1 MRLTQIQIL
10 FRTLVINPGLLVY
23 KKPPQLRWF
32 FFNLQPKKMEKQEIY
47 GVRAII
53 ECIEAKQSIE
63 KVWLLKGQSGPLFK
77 QLEFLLREQSIAHSY
92 VPKERLDRFNAK
104 NHQGAI
110 AAISPIDFVSIEE
123 MIEKAL
129 AATKTPLFLLLD
141 HITDTRNLGAI
152 IRTASATGVAGIILP
167 QTGSARIT
175 SDTIKTSA
183 GAIFSVPLAKV
194 EHLKDA
200 IYQLQA
206 NEIKTVGITEKA
218 ADTIFAKKLN
228 SPLALVMGSEEKGI
242 ARGTLAVLDETAKLP
257 MVGAIE
263 SLNVS
268 VACGTVL
275 YEVIRQRDF
284 S

>member
-1 MRLTQIQIL
+1 
-10 FRTLVINPGLLVY
+10 
-23 KKPPQLRWF
+23 
-32 FFNLQPKKMEKQEIY
+32 MEKQEIY

-63 KVWLLKGQSGPLFK
+63 KVWLLKGQASPIFK
-77 QLEFLLREQSIAHSY
+77 ELERLLRENNVAHSY

-110 AAISPIDFVSIEE
+110 AAISPIDFIPLET
-123 MIEKAL
+123 MIEKVMEKD
-129 AATKTPLFLLLD
+129 TPPLFLLLD
-141 HITDTRNLGAI
+141 QITDTRNLGAI
-152 IRTASATGVAGIILP
+152 IRSASATGVDGIILP
-167 QTGSARIT
+167 QTGSARIN

-194 EHLKDA
+194 DHLKDA

-206 NEIKTVGITEKA
+206 CDIITVGMSEKA
-218 ADTIFAKKLN
+218 ENTVYQENI
-228 SPLALVMGSEEKGI
+228 SGPLALVMGSEEKGI
-242 ARGTLAVLDETAKLP
+242 TKSTLAILDKTVKLP
-257 MVGAIE
+257 MLGTIS

-275 YEVIRQRDF
+275 YEVVRQRNF
-284 S
+284 T

>member
-1 MRLTQIQIL
+1 
-10 FRTLVINPGLLVY
+10 
-23 KKPPQLRWF
+23 
-32 FFNLQPKKMEKQEIY
+32 MEKQEIY

-53 ECIEAKQSIE
+53 ECIEAQQSIE

-77 QLEFLLREQSIAHSY
+77 QLEYLLREQNIAHSY

-110 AAISPIDFVSIEE
+110 AAISPIDFVPIVE

-129 AATKTPLFLLLD
+129 VASKTPLFLLLD

-152 IRTASATGVAGIILP
+152 IRTASATGVQGIILP

-183 GAIFSVPLAKV
+183 GAIFTVPLVKV
-194 EHLKDA
+194 DHLKDA
-200 IYQLQA
+200 IFQLQA
-206 NEIKTVGITEKA
+206 NDIKTVGITEKA
-218 ADTIFAKKLN
+218 EDAIYSKKLHG
-228 SPLALVMGSEEKGI
+228 PLALVMGSEEKGI

-284 S
+284 C

>member
-1 MRLTQIQIL
+1 
-10 FRTLVINPGLLVY
+10 
-23 KKPPQLRWF
+23 
-32 FFNLQPKKMEKQEIY
+32 MEKQEIY

-63 KVWLLKGQSGPLFK
+63 KVWLLKGQASPIFK
-77 QLEFLLREQSIAHSY
+77 ELERLLRENNVSHSY

-110 AAISPIDFVSIEE
+110 AAISPIDFVPLET

-129 AATKTPLFLLLD
+129 EKDTPPLFLLLD
-141 HITDTRNLGAI
+141 QITDTRNLGAI
-152 IRTASATGVAGIILP
+152 IRSASATGVDGIILP
-167 QTGSARIT
+167 QTGSARIN

-194 EHLKDA
+194 DHLKDA

-206 NEIKTVGITEKA
+206 SDIKTIGMSEKA
-218 ADTIFAKKLN
+218 ENTVYQENI
-228 SPLALVMGSEEKGI
+228 SGPLALVMGSEEKGI
-242 ARGTLAVLDETAKLP
+242 TKSTLAILDKTVKLP
-257 MVGAIE
+257 MLGTIS

-275 YEVIRQRDF
+275 YEVVRQRNF
-284 S
+284 A

>member
-1 MRLTQIQIL
+1 M
-10 FRTLVINPGLLVY
+10 VG
-23 KKPPQLRWF
+23 
-32 FFNLQPKKMEKQEIY
+32 KQEIY

-63 KVWLLKGQSGPLFK
+63 KVWLLKGQASPIFK
-77 QLEFLLREQSIAHSY
+77 ALERLLRENNIAHSY

-110 AAISPIDFVSIEE
+110 AAISPIEFVPLER
-123 MIEKAL
+123 MIEK
-129 AATKTPLFLLLD
+129 TMEKDTPPLFLLLD
-141 HITDTRNLGAI
+141 QITDTRNLGAI
-152 IRTASATGVAGIILP
+152 IRSASATGVDGIILP
-167 QTGSARIT
+167 QTGSARIN

-200 IYQLQA
+200 IYQLQTCD
-206 NEIKTVGITEKA
+206 IKTVGMSEKA
-218 ADTIFAKKLN
+218 KNTVYQEKI
-228 SPLALVMGSEEKGI
+228 SGPLALVMGSEEKGI
-242 ARGTLAVLDETAKLP
+242 TKSTLAILDKTVKLP
-257 MVGAIE
+257 MLGNIS

-275 YEVIRQRDF
+275 YEVVRQRNF
-284 S
+284 A

>member
-1 MRLTQIQIL
+1 MD
-10 FRTLVINPGLLVY
+10 
-23 KKPPQLRWF
+23 
-32 FFNLQPKKMEKQEIY
+32 KQEIY

-63 KVWLLKGQSGPLFK
+63 KVWLLKGQASPIFK
-77 QLEFLLREQSIAHSY
+77 ELERLLRENNVSHSY

-110 AAISPIDFVSIEE
+110 AAISPIDFVPLEI

-129 AATKTPLFLLLD
+129 EKDTPPLFLLLD
-141 HITDTRNLGAI
+141 QITDTRNLGAI
-152 IRTASATGVAGIILP
+152 IRSASATGVDGIILP
-167 QTGSARIT
+167 QTGSARIN

-194 EHLKDA
+194 DHLKDA

-206 NEIKTVGITEKA
+206 SDIKTIGMSEKA
-218 ADTIFAKKLN
+218 ENTVYQENI
-228 SPLALVMGSEEKGI
+228 SGPLALVMGSEEKGI
-242 ARGTLAVLDETAKLP
+242 AKSTLAIPDKTVKLP
-257 MVGAIE
+257 MLGTIS

-275 YEVIRQRDF
+275 YEVVRQRNF
-284 S
+284 A

>member
-1 MRLTQIQIL
+1 MD
-10 FRTLVINPGLLVY
+10 
-23 KKPPQLRWF
+23 
-32 FFNLQPKKMEKQEIY
+32 KQEIY

-63 KVWLLKGQSGPLFK
+63 KVWLLKGQASPIFK
-77 QLEFLLREQSIAHSY
+77 ELERLLRENNVSHSY

-110 AAISPIDFVSIEE
+110 AAISPIDFVPLEI

-129 AATKTPLFLLLD
+129 EKDTPPLFLLLD
-141 HITDTRNLGAI
+141 QITDTRNLGAI
-152 IRTASATGVAGIILP
+152 IRSASATGVDGIILP
-167 QTGSARIT
+167 QTGSARIN

-194 EHLKDA
+194 DHLKDA

-206 NEIKTVGITEKA
+206 SDIKTIGMSEKA
-218 ADTIFAKKLN
+218 ENTVYQENI
-228 SPLALVMGSEEKGI
+228 SGPLALVMGSEEKGI
-242 ARGTLAVLDETAKLP
+242 AKGTLAILDKTVKLP
-257 MVGAIE
+257 MLGTIS

-275 YEVIRQRDF
+275 YEVVRQRNF
-284 S
+284 A

>member
-1 MRLTQIQIL
+1 
-10 FRTLVINPGLLVY
+10 
-23 KKPPQLRWF
+23 
-32 FFNLQPKKMEKQEIY
+32 MEKQEIY

-63 KVWLLKGQSGPLFK
+63 KVWLLKGQASPIFK
-77 QLEFLLREQSIAHSY
+77 ELERLLRKNNVAHSY

-110 AAISPIDFVSIEE
+110 AAISPIDFIPLET
-123 MIEKAL
+123 MIEKAMEKD
-129 AATKTPLFLLLD
+129 TPPLFLLLD
-141 HITDTRNLGAI
+141 QITDTRNLGAI
-152 IRTASATGVAGIILP
+152 IRSASATGVDGIILP
-167 QTGSARIT
+167 QTGSARIN

-194 EHLKDA
+194 DHLKDA

-206 NEIKTVGITEKA
+206 CDIITVGMSEKA
-218 ADTIFAKKLN
+218 ENTVYQENI
-228 SPLALVMGSEEKGI
+228 SGPLALVMGSEEKGI
-242 ARGTLAVLDETAKLP
+242 TKSTLAILDKTVKLP
-257 MVGAIE
+257 MLGTIS

-275 YEVIRQRDF
+275 YEVVRQRNF
-284 S
+284 T

>member
-1 MRLTQIQIL
+1 
-10 FRTLVINPGLLVY
+10 
-23 KKPPQLRWF
+23 
-32 FFNLQPKKMEKQEIY
+32 
-47 GVRAII
+47 
-53 ECIEAKQSIE
+53 
-63 KVWLLKGQSGPLFK
+63 
-77 QLEFLLREQSIAHSY
+77 
-92 VPKERLDRFNAK
+92 
-104 NHQGAI
+104 
-110 AAISPIDFVSIEE
+110 

-129 AATKTPLFLLLD
+129 EESKAPLFLLLD

-152 IRTASATGVAGIILP
+152 IRSASATGVAGIILP

-206 NEIKTVGITEKA
+206 NNIQTIGITEKA
-218 ADTIFAKKLN
+218 ADTIFTKKLKT
-228 SPLALVMGSEEKGI
+228 PLALIMGSEEKGI
-242 ARGTLAVLDETAKLP
+242 ARGTLAVLDDTAKLP
-257 MVGAIE
+257 ILGAIE

-268 VACGTVL
+268 VACGSVL
-275 YEVIRQRDF
+275 YEIVRQRNF

>member
-1 MRLTQIQIL
+1 
-10 FRTLVINPGLLVY
+10 
-23 KKPPQLRWF
+23 
-32 FFNLQPKKMEKQEIY
+32 MEKQEIY

-63 KVWLLKGQSGPLFK
+63 KVWLLKGQASPIFK
-77 QLEFLLREQSIAHSY
+77 ELERLLRENNVAHSY

-110 AAISPIDFVSIEE
+110 AAISPIDFIPLET
-123 MIEKAL
+123 MIEKAMEKD
-129 AATKTPLFLLLD
+129 TPPLFLLLD
-141 HITDTRNLGAI
+141 QITDTRNLGAI
-152 IRTASATGVAGIILP
+152 IRSASATGVDGIILP
-167 QTGSARIT
+167 QTGSARIN

-194 EHLKDA
+194 DHLKDA

-206 NEIKTVGITEKA
+206 CDIITVGMSEKA
-218 ADTIFAKKLN
+218 ENTVYQENI
-228 SPLALVMGSEEKGI
+228 SGPLALVMGSEEKGI
-242 ARGTLAVLDETAKLP
+242 TKSTLAILDKTVKLP
-257 MVGAIE
+257 MLGTIS

-275 YEVIRQRDF
+275 YEVVRQRNF
-284 S
+284 T

>member
-1 MRLTQIQIL
+1 M
-10 FRTLVINPGLLVY
+10 V
-23 KKPPQLRWF
+23 F
-32 FFNLQPKKMEKQEIY
+32 FYLSITKHSMEKQEIY

-63 KVWLLKGQSGPLFK
+63 KVWLLKGQASPIFK
-77 QLEFLLREQSIAHSY
+77 ELERLLRENNVAHSY

-110 AAISPIDFVSIEE
+110 AAISPIDFVPIES
-123 MIEKAL
+123 MIEMAMEKD
-129 AATKTPLFLLLD
+129 TPPLFLLLD
-141 HITDTRNLGAI
+141 QITDTRNLGAI
-152 IRTASATGVAGIILP
+152 IRSASATGVDGIILP
-167 QTGSARIT
+167 QTGSARIN

-194 EHLKDA
+194 DHLKDA

-206 NEIKTVGITEKA
+206 CDIITVGMSEKA
-218 ADTIFAKKLN
+218 ENTVYQENI
-228 SPLALVMGSEEKGI
+228 SGPLALVMGSEEKGI
-242 ARGTLAVLDETAKLP
+242 TKSTLAILDKTVKLP
-257 MVGAIE
+257 MLGTIS

-275 YEVIRQRDF
+275 YEVVRQRNF
-284 S
+284 T

>member
-1 MRLTQIQIL
+1 
-10 FRTLVINPGLLVY
+10 
-23 KKPPQLRWF
+23 
-32 FFNLQPKKMEKQEIY
+32 MEKQEIY

-63 KVWLLKGQSGPLFK
+63 KVWLLKGQNGALFK
-77 QLEFLLREQSIAHSY
+77 QLEFLLRDQSIAHSY

-110 AAISPIDFVSIEE
+110 AAISPIDFVSVEN

-129 AATKTPLFLLLD
+129 ATTKTPLFLLLD

-152 IRTASATGVAGIILP
+152 IRTASATGVNGIILP

-200 IYQLQA
+200 IYQLKA
-206 NEIKTVGITEKA
+206 NDIKTIGITEKTEKA
-218 ADTIFAKKLN
+218 IYEKELVG
-228 SPLALVMGSEEKGI
+228 PIALVMGSEEKGI
-242 ARGTLAVLDETAKLP
+242 ARGTQAILDETAKLP
-257 MVGAIE
+257 MLGAIE

-268 VACGTVL
+268 VACGAVL
-275 YEVIRQRDF
+275 YEIVRQRNF

>member
-1 MRLTQIQIL
+1 MD
-10 FRTLVINPGLLVY
+10 
-23 KKPPQLRWF
+23 
-32 FFNLQPKKMEKQEIY
+32 KQEIY

-63 KVWLLKGQSGPLFK
+63 KVWLLKGQASPIFK
-77 QLEFLLREQSIAHSY
+77 ELERLLRENNVSHSY

-110 AAISPIDFVSIEE
+110 AAISPIDFVPLEI

-129 AATKTPLFLLLD
+129 EKDTPPLFLLLD
-141 HITDTRNLGAI
+141 QITDTRNLGAI
-152 IRTASATGVAGIILP
+152 IRSASATGVDGIILP
-167 QTGSARIT
+167 QTGSARIN

-194 EHLKDA
+194 DHLKDA

-206 NEIKTVGITEKA
+206 SDIKTIGMSEKA
-218 ADTIFAKKLN
+218 ENTVYQENI
-228 SPLALVMGSEEKGI
+228 SGPLALVMGSEEKGI
-242 ARGTLAVLDETAKLP
+242 TKSTLAILDKTVKLP
-257 MVGAIE
+257 MLGTIS

-275 YEVIRQRDF
+275 YEVVRQRNF
-284 S
+284 A

>member
-1 MRLTQIQIL
+1 
-10 FRTLVINPGLLVY
+10 
-23 KKPPQLRWF
+23 
-32 FFNLQPKKMEKQEIY
+32 MEKQEIY

-63 KVWLLKGQSGPLFK
+63 KVWLLKGQASPIFK
-77 QLEFLLREQSIAHSY
+77 ELERLLRENNVAHSY

-110 AAISPIDFVSIEE
+110 AAISPIDYIPLET
-123 MIEKAL
+123 MIEKAMEKD
-129 AATKTPLFLLLD
+129 TPPLFLLLD
-141 HITDTRNLGAI
+141 QITDTRNLGAI
-152 IRTASATGVAGIILP
+152 IRSASATGVDGIILP
-167 QTGSARIT
+167 QTGSARIN

-194 EHLKDA
+194 DHLKDA

-206 NEIKTVGITEKA
+206 CDIITVGMSEKA
-218 ADTIFAKKLN
+218 ENTVYQENI
-228 SPLALVMGSEEKGI
+228 SGPLALVMGSEEKGI
-242 ARGTLAVLDETAKLP
+242 TKSTLAILDKTVKLP
-257 MVGAIE
+257 MLGTIS

-275 YEVIRQRDF
+275 YEVVRQRNF
-284 S
+284 T

>member
-1 MRLTQIQIL
+1 MD
-10 FRTLVINPGLLVY
+10 
-23 KKPPQLRWF
+23 
-32 FFNLQPKKMEKQEIY
+32 KQEIY

-63 KVWLLKGQSGPLFK
+63 KVWLLKGQASPIFK
-77 QLEFLLREQSIAHSY
+77 ELERLLRENNVSHSY

-110 AAISPIDFVSIEE
+110 AAISPIDFVPVET

-129 AATKTPLFLLLD
+129 EKDTPPLFLLLD
-141 HITDTRNLGAI
+141 QITDTRNLGAI
-152 IRTASATGVAGIILP
+152 IRSASATGVDGIILP
-167 QTGSARIT
+167 QTGSARIN

-194 EHLKDA
+194 DHLKDA

-206 NEIKTVGITEKA
+206 SDIKTIGMSEKA
-218 ADTIFAKKLN
+218 ENTVYQENI
-228 SPLALVMGSEEKGI
+228 SGPLALVMGSEEKGI
-242 ARGTLAVLDETAKLP
+242 AKSTLAILDKTVKLP
-257 MVGAIE
+257 MLGTIS

-275 YEVIRQRDF
+275 YEVVRQRNF
-284 S
+284 A

>member
-1 MRLTQIQIL
+1 
-10 FRTLVINPGLLVY
+10 
-23 KKPPQLRWF
+23 
-32 FFNLQPKKMEKQEIY
+32 MEKQEIY

-53 ECIEAKQSIE
+53 ECIEAKQSID
-63 KVWLLKGQSGPLFK
+63 KVWLLKGVSNPLFK
-77 QLEFLLREQSIAHSY
+77 KLEHFLREGNISHSY
-92 VPKERLDRFNAK
+92 VPKERLDRFNEK
-104 NHQGAI
+104 NHQGAV
-110 AAISPIDFVSIEE
+110 AAISPIDFVTVER

-129 AATKTPLFLLLD
+129 EESKTPLFLLLD

-152 IRTASATGVAGIILP
+152 IRSASATGVAGIILP

-200 IYQLQA
+200 IYQLHA
-206 NEIKTVGITEKA
+206 NDIKTIGITEKTEK
-218 ADTIFAKKLN
+218 TIYEKELVG
-228 SPLALVMGSEEKGI
+228 PVALIMGSEEKGI
-242 ARGTLAVLDETAKLP
+242 TRGTLAILDETAKLP

-275 YEVIRQRDF
+275 YEVVRQRKF
-284 S
+284 I

>member
-1 MRLTQIQIL
+1 
-10 FRTLVINPGLLVY
+10 
-23 KKPPQLRWF
+23 
-32 FFNLQPKKMEKQEIY
+32 MEKQEIY

-63 KVWLLKGQSGPLFK
+63 KVWLLKGQASPIFK
-77 QLEFLLREQSIAHSY
+77 ELERLLRENNVAHSY

-110 AAISPIDFVSIEE
+110 AAISPIDFVPLET
-123 MIEKAL
+123 MIEKAMEKD
-129 AATKTPLFLLLD
+129 TPPLFLLLD
-141 HITDTRNLGAI
+141 QITDTRNLGAI
-152 IRTASATGVAGIILP
+152 IRSASATGVDGIILP
-167 QTGSARIT
+167 QTGSARIN

-194 EHLKDA
+194 DHLKDA

-206 NEIKTVGITEKA
+206 CDIITVGMSEKA
-218 ADTIFAKKLN
+218 ENTVYQENI
-228 SPLALVMGSEEKGI
+228 SGPLALVMGSEEKGI
-242 ARGTLAVLDETAKLP
+242 TKSTLSILDKTVKLP
-257 MVGAIE
+257 MLGTIS

-275 YEVIRQRDF
+275 YEVVRQRNF
-284 S
+284 T

>member
-1 MRLTQIQIL
+1 
-10 FRTLVINPGLLVY
+10 
-23 KKPPQLRWF
+23 
-32 FFNLQPKKMEKQEIY
+32 MEKQEIY

-53 ECIEAKQSIE
+53 ECIEAQQSIE

-77 QLEFLLREQSIAHSY
+77 QLEYLLREQNIAHSY

-110 AAISPIDFVSIEE
+110 AAISPIDFVPVED

-129 AATKTPLFLLLD
+129 AASKTPLLLLLD

-152 IRTASATGVAGIILP
+152 IRTASATGVQGIILP

-183 GAIFSVPLAKV
+183 GAIFTVPLAKV
-194 EHLKDA
+194 DHLKDA
-200 IYQLQA
+200 IFQLQA
-206 NEIKTVGITEKA
+206 NDIKTVGITEKA
-218 ADTIFAKKLN
+218 EDTIYAKKLHG
-228 SPLALVMGSEEKGI
+228 PLALVMGSEEKGI
-242 ARGTLAVLDETAKLP
+242 ARGTLAVLNETAKLP

>member
-1 MRLTQIQIL
+1 
-10 FRTLVINPGLLVY
+10 
-23 KKPPQLRWF
+23 
-32 FFNLQPKKMEKQEIY
+32 MEKQEIY

-53 ECIEAKQSIE
+53 ECIEAQQSIE
-63 KVWLLKGQSGPLFK
+63 KVWLLKGQGSPLFK
-77 QLEFLLREQSIAHSY
+77 ELERLLRENNVAHSY

-110 AAISPIDFVSIEE
+110 AAISPVAFVALEV
-123 MIEKAL
+123 MIEKAQQ
-129 AATKTPLFLLLD
+129 KENPPLFLLLD
-141 HITDTRNLGAI
+141 QITDTRNLGAI
-152 IRTASATGVAGIILP
+152 IRSASATGVDGIILP
-167 QTGSARIT
+167 QTGSARIN

-194 EHLKDA
+194 DHLKDA

-206 NEIKTVGITEKA
+206 AGITTVGVSEKA
-218 ADTIFAKKLN
+218 DTTIYQEKVDG
-228 SPLALVMGSEEKGI
+228 PLALVMGSEEKGI
-242 ARGTLAVLDETAKLP
+242 AKSTLAILDNKVKLP
-257 MVGAIE
+257 MQGTIS

-275 YEVIRQRDF
+275 YEVVRQRNY

>member
-1 MRLTQIQIL
+1 
-10 FRTLVINPGLLVY
+10 
-23 KKPPQLRWF
+23 
-32 FFNLQPKKMEKQEIY
+32 MEKQEIY

-63 KVWLLKGQSGPLFK
+63 KVWLLKGQASPIFK
-77 QLEFLLREQSIAHSY
+77 ELERLLRENNVAHSY

-110 AAISPIDFVSIEE
+110 AAISPIDFVPLET
-123 MIEKAL
+123 MIEKAMEKD
-129 AATKTPLFLLLD
+129 TPPLFLLLD
-141 HITDTRNLGAI
+141 QITDTRNLGAI
-152 IRTASATGVAGIILP
+152 IRSASATGVDGIILP
-167 QTGSARIT
+167 QTGSARIN

-194 EHLKDA
+194 DHLKDA

-206 NEIKTVGITEKA
+206 CDIVTVGMSEKA
-218 ADTIFAKKLN
+218 ENTVYQENI
-228 SPLALVMGSEEKGI
+228 SGPLALVMGSEEKGI
-242 ARGTLAVLDETAKLP
+242 TKSTLSILDKTVKLP
-257 MVGAIE
+257 MLGTIS

-275 YEVIRQRDF
+275 YEVVRQRNF
-284 S
+284 T